1 MATQSQQ
8 KNERSEKGQGQ
19 GQQGQGQQGQGGRQM
34 SQGGDENA
42 MLPFDDMYKYFQEYA
57 RERPEVVALWC
68 FGIGFVLG
76 WKLKPW

>member
-1 MATQSQQ
+1 MNEGRTGQATQNAVGIYQTG
-8 KNERSEKGQGQ
+8 ERLRPTIDILEYS
-19 GQQGQGQQGQGGRQM
+19 RQ
-34 SQGGDENA
+34 
-42 MLPFDDMYKYFQEYA
+42 YA